1 MDRVLKAICRWQP
14 ATAAATLVCAGVLSG
29 VAAAGSPYTVMVKV
43 APSTV
48 PVPGTSTVTA
58 TGLSSNRS
66 RLKVFLN
73 ARSPCAA
80 TAAADAAIAGDV
92 LIASPALGVVGS
104 YVHTKVVSTVSGA
117 TGPRGPGNH
126 QACAY
131 LIAWPPSALPRGH
144 ASAAYAVG

>member
-1 MDRVLKAICRWQP
+1 MHRALKAIHRRQL
-14 ATAAATLVCAGVLSG
+14 ATGATVLVLAGALSG
-29 VAAAGSPYTVMVKV
+29 VALAGSPYTVMVKV

-48 PVPGTSTVTA
+48 PVPGTFTVTA

-73 ARSPCAA
+73 AHSACAA

-92 LIASPALGVVGS
+92 LIISPALGVVGS
-104 YVHTKVVSTVSGA
+104 YIRTRAVSTVSGA
-117 TGPRGPGNH
+117 SGARGPGQH
-126 QACAY
+126 EACAY
-131 LIAWPPSALPRGH
+131 LIAWPPSTLPRAH